1 VLRRRRETVAPAAES
16 AAPRTRRLVP
26 ALRAAG
32 WTLPAAL
39 DGDRPPTATRI
50 GVDGGRWTGVVD
62 GRGAVSPGPGRPTLD
77 WAVGADDRWYVPARE
92 PGVEQV
98 RIDHAP
104 VVETRMRV
112 PGGHVVHRAYV
123 ARGQAHPGGDEWVVV
138 EVENASKLPV
148 ALAWL
153 VRPWD
158 ADGLVALGSATLVPL
173 AGATDGSAPWQL
185 WAGDL
190 AAVLPRRPSRWAGT
204 RPPRTGRP
212 TRRPA
217 RPPAWRRWPSSSP
230 CPTRRRPPSS
240 CPRA

>member
-1 VLRRRRETVAPAAES
+1 MAALIE
-16 AAPRTRRLVP
+16 
-26 ALRAAG
+26 AG

-39 DGDRPPTATRI
+39 VADRPPTATRI
-50 GVDGGRWTGVVD
+50 GVDGGPWTGVVD

-123 ARGQAHPGGDEWVVV
+123 ARGAAHPGGNEWVVV
-138 EVENASKLPV
+138 EVENASKLPI

-158 ADGLVALGSATLVPL
+158 ADGLVQLGEVTIEPMP
-173 AGATDGSAPWQL
+173 GATDGSAPWQL

-190 AAVLPRRPSRWAGT
+190 GAVLPRRPSRWAGT
-204 RPPRTGRP
+204 DGDRHAADEPGPDPLATVLAGDASADWDGPRE
-212 TRRPA
+212 PA
-217 RPPAWRRWPSSSP
+217 SDAGLASLALLVPV
-230 CPTRRRPPSS
+230 
-240 CPRA
+240 